1 MAKKVKAHWERS
13 KKPKMMLAHFSVDE
27 LKAFDTLQGGPSLD
41 PETGIREYS
50 ALREIIKQP
59 EVLAL
64 FHEVTRL
71 VVDDLTTHGKL
82 SAPLNKVYKDS
93 KKSLLPFRETEEEK
107 ESPQIKSLEA
117 LGIGGDTKLALIP
130 TELAELL
137 IDIRGGPSINPNT
150 GLLMFGFFQ
159 NPFKAISR
167 TFSKPRNLVRL
178 FTDPVGHV
186 IPQVRPITSQVLPIA
201 ASIFGTMYGGPAG
214 GAAASAAARGITGY
228 TNNESPEQIQRGMAG
243 SALASLGSNYG
254 GHLGLSPAV
263 GAGLGQT
270 GGQMLMGD
278 SFGNAAR
285 AGVGTGLGYWGAG
298 QFGYGP
304 SAGGGAAGSGAG
316 QFGNQASSASANA
329 GLSSSAQ
336 AAKAVADKAAGVG
349 AGGLFSSLGNLI
361 PGGASS
367 LLIPAAIGGLSYMG
381 SQKKYKEDKANHER
395 ELARENHNKEAMG
408 YNDPWIPVKSRTVN
422 VRKNPAYYSSSD
434 ASRRGI
440 YASPWLYEGDPGYET
455 AYDTSYAKGGQV
467 KASWENPS
475 HHDQSKLQSPVE
487 GVLIKGP
494 GKGQQDKI
502 KTTVPENCYIIDA
515 SSTGMFGDGS
525 SDAGA
530 KVLKEFEEQ
539 IKNKFPKR
547 KAAEIYH
554 QTDVSSRQ
562 LPVYLSDSEYKF
574 DPVTVTMLGK
584 GSNVKGA
591 AMLKGMVKN
600 LRAHKS
606 IRGGGLPPKA
616 KSPWAYIQ
624 ARG

>member
-59 EVLAL
+59 KIRAL

-82 SAPLNKVYKDS
+82 SAPLNKSYKSS
-93 KKSLLPFRETEEEK
+93 KKELIPFRETEEEK
-107 ESPQIKSLEA
+107 ENPQIKSLEA
-117 LGIGGDTKLALIP
+117 LGVAGDTKLALIP

-150 GLLMFGFFQ
+150 GLLMFG
-159 NPFKAISR
+159 NVGSSVVRVVAPIVAVAAAPFTAGS
-167 TFSKPRNLVRL
+167 SLGL
-178 FTDPVGHV
+178 LGM
-186 IPQVRPITSQVLPIA
+186 A
-201 ASIFGTMYGGPAG
+201 AT
-214 GAAASAAARGITGY
+214 GAAASYAAHRLTGASGK
-228 TNNESPEQIQRGMAG
+228 ES
-243 SALASLGSNYG
+243 
-254 GHLGLSPAV
+254 
-263 GAGLGQT
+263 
-270 GGQMLMGD
+270 
-278 SFGNAAR
+278 GNAALM
-285 AGVGTGLGYWGAG
+285 GGLGSLGAG
-298 QFGYGP
+298 IAPGFGLSTHLGRGLGTTAGAMLGGQKFGDAAMQGAISGATGYGLGKLGEAGYIP
-304 SAGGGAAGSGAG
+304 SWMGGGEAGGPSNPNTGIS
-316 QFGNQASSASANA
+316 NA

-349 AGGLFSSLGNLI
+349 AGGLFSGLGNLL

-381 SQKKYKEDKANHER
+381 EQRKYKEAKRNHER

-408 YNDPWIPVKSRTVN
+408 YNEPWIPVKSRTVN
-422 VRKNPAYYSSSD
+422 VRKNPAYYSTSD

-455 AYDTSYAKGGQV
+455 AYETSYAKGGKV

-515 SSTGMFGDGS
+515 SATGMFGDGS

-539 IKNKFPKR
+539 IKDRFPKR
-547 KAAEIYH
+547 KAAEIY
-554 QTDVSSRQ
+554 QKTDVSSRQ

-574 DPVTVTMLGK
+574 DPVTVTMLGN
-584 GSNVKGA
+584 GSNTKGA

-616 KSPWAYIQ
+616 KSPWSYIQ